1 MIDNDFDPFAILEG
15 LQLSDMSQDQ
25 QITELHARLKEQAH
39 LMELLANQVK
49 HLTNAVIGLQTQSKL
64 LNARMDRWEGID
76 LD

>member
-1 MIDNDFDPFAILEG
+1 MLDNDFDPYAMLEG

-25 QITELHARLKEQAH
+25 QINELQGRLKEQAH

-49 HLTNAVIGLQTQSKL
+49 HLTNAVIGLQNQSKL
-64 LNARMDRWEGID
+64 TISRVERLEGID